1 MSNTS
6 DTAAG
11 SGKPGF
17 FARLKQRLNGGK
29 GLGFGS
35 LNWFSGRGLDE
46 ELEEEIEERLLLADV
61 GIDTTRRIM
70 DGLRKRARKLASDDS
85 EGLRQALRNE
95 ILEILQPVAIP
106 LEIPREGG
114 PFVILMV
121 GVNGSGKTTSIGKL
135 ARRFTE
141 QGYSVLLAA
150 GDTYRAAATEQL
162 QAWGA
167 KNGVPVISQAA
178 GADPAAVIF
187 DAIEAARARQI
198 DIVLADTAGRLQNQD
213 NLMRELQKVVRVAG
227 RLDEAAP
234 HEKMLVLDAS
244 IGQNA
249 LSQAQQF
256 NAAVGLTGI
265 IMTKLDGGGRG
276 GILLSLA
283 DQLGIPYR
291 FIGMGEQAEDM
302 APFDA
307 EKFVD
312 ALLDFSRDG
321 SAAEFRE

>member
-6 DTAAG
+6 DTAAA

-29 GLGFGS
+29 GLGLGS

-61 GIDTTRRIM
+61 GVDTTRRIM

-85 EGLRQALRNE
+85 EGLRAALRNE
-95 ILEILQPVAIP
+95 MLEILQPVAIP
-106 LEIPREGG
+106 LEIPAEGG

-135 ARRFTE
+135 ARRFTD

-167 KNGVPVISQAA
+167 NNGVPVISQAA

-227 RLDEAAP
+227 RLDASAP

>member
-6 DTAAG
+6 DTATGGA
-11 SGKPGF
+11 KPGF

-29 GLGFGS
+29 GLGLGS
-35 LNWFSGRGLDE
+35 LNWFAGRGLDD

-85 EGLRQALRNE
+85 EGLRAALRNE
-95 ILEILQPVAIP
+95 ILEILKPVAIP
-106 LEIPREGG
+106 LEIPADGA

-162 QAWGA
+162 QAWGT
-167 KNGVPVISQAA
+167 KNGVPVVSQAA

-227 RLDEAAP
+227 RLDASAP
-234 HEKMLVLDAS
+234 HEKILVLDAS

-321 SAAEFRE
+321 SSAEFRA